1 MNQYEHEKRIV
12 CVGAA
17 NSNPSFES
25 RRFPIG
31 RCHAQPCTPL
41 ALVTENS
48 VTTTVTV
55 GNATH
60 NAHSLSPKKNPQ
72 THTLCEEE
80 EEEEAATR
88 SQCNGIV
95 ILPCRRCRT
104 GALEV
109 TAISF
114 CCREKENPKTA
125 KIWRFRFGSLA

>member
-1 MNQYEHEKRIV
+1 
-12 CVGAA
+12 
-17 NSNPSFES
+17 
-25 RRFPIG
+25 
-31 RCHAQPCTPL
+31 L

-60 NAHSLSPKKNPQ
+60 NAHSLSSLSLSRKKNPP